1 VMALPTGRSRKRGRR
16 WRVQEELSAVDHLV
30 LWIPCIG
37 LLVGLHFGDVPWPWP
52 QRGRKEK
59 SKEALRVELV
69 SGVQPNT

>member
-1 VMALPTGRSRKRGRR
+1 MQEVESPGRTQRC
-16 WRVQEELSAVDHLV
+16 HLV

-37 LLVGLHFGDVPWPWP
+37 LLVGFHFGDVPWPWP